1 MSGDHDSSLEPRSPA
16 QGIAAQV
23 VANTSLLIAI
33 LVYMGWAYDNALYG
47 YFHVSPL
54 DLDVSIVEYM
64 LRSLSLFSPGV
75 VIVAVAVVALAV
87 ARTWDLSLTR
97 LARLAEPTKA
107 QLSKVPALRR
117 IVAVC
122 GAGQPQAGR
131 LLLTG
136 IGATLTVTA
145 LVLAWIASYVPISAY
160 ALLCLFAGGPLLLT
174 WPTRAGRHGRFPYSL
189 ALVIAAV
196 CALWAGSLYANSRG
210 IRAAKDVV
218 RNLPS
223 RTAVVVY
230 SIQPL
235 ALSGPGVTVQ
245 PLPNS
250 FRYHYRYQG
259 LRLLITRSGTFYLLP
274 EGWNPQLDLTYIL
287 PESDQIRIELLSGVV
302 RANS

>member
-1 MSGDHDSSLEPRSPA
+1 M
-16 QGIAAQV
+16 
-23 VANTSLLIAI
+23 
-33 LVYMGWAYDNALYG
+33 
-47 YFHVSPL
+47 
-54 DLDVSIVEYM
+54 
-64 LRSLSLFSPGV
+64 
-75 VIVAVAVVALAV
+75 
-87 ARTWDLSLTR
+87 
-97 LARLAEPTKA
+97 
-107 QLSKVPALRR
+107 
-117 IVAVC
+117 
-122 GAGQPQAGR
+122 
-131 LLLTG
+131 
-136 IGATLTVTA
+136 
-145 LVLAWIASYVPISAY
+145 
-160 ALLCLFAGGPLLLT
+160 T

-196 CALWAGSLYANSRG
+196 CALWAGSLYANGRG

-302 RANS
+302 RVNS

>member
-1 MSGDHDSSLEPRSPA
+1 MSGDHDSSFEPRSPA

-33 LVYMGWAYDNALYG
+33 LVYTGWAYDNALYG

-107 QLSKVPALRR
+107 QLSKVPVLRR

-145 LVLAWIASYVPISAY
+145 LVLAWM
-160 ALLCLFAGGPLLLT
+160 
-174 WPTRAGRHGRFPYSL
+174 PT
-189 ALVIAAV
+189 IT
-196 CALWAGSLYANSRG
+196 GSSP
-210 IRAAKDVV
+210 
-218 RNLPS
+218 PS
-223 RTAVVVY
+223 
-230 SIQPL
+230 
-235 ALSGPGVTVQ
+235 
-245 PLPNS
+245 
-250 FRYHYRYQG
+250 
-259 LRLLITRSGTFYLLP
+259 ITES
-274 EGWNPQLDLTYIL
+274 PQL
-287 PESDQIRIELLSGVV
+287 
-302 RANS
+302 